1 MLTRFLILLL
11 IAAIGF
17 GDNTDKGRK
26 GNKRYHEKKYEEAAT
41 LFREGL
47 EASDESTD
55 VKVRSGLAN
64 NLGCALNRTE
74 SYEEATKAFSEA
86 IQLASTEKELTRSAY
101 NAGNNAFQAQDPQKS
116 LEYYKQ
122 SMIADPTNEDARF
135 NYEFVRRMMQQ
146 QKQSGGKGDKQQKQ
160 DEQKQDEQKDDQQQ
174 QDDEQK
180 QDDQQ
185 QDDQKDGKSDD
196 QKQQEEEQQKEQE
209 QQEQQDEQGMSKE
222 QAQQI
227 LKALQ
232 NDEEELMRQVWR
244 MKGKPRTVDKDW

>member
-11 IAAIGF
+11 IAAIGL

-55 VKVRSGLAN
+55 AKLRSGLAN

-86 IQLASTEKELTRSAY
+86 IQLASTEEELTRSAY

-122 SMIADPTNEDARF
+122 SMIADPTNDNARF

-146 QKQSGGKGDKQQKQ
+146 QKQDGGKGDKQQKQ
-160 DEQKQDEQKDDQQQ
+160 DQQNDDQQQQ

-185 QDDQKDGKSDD
+185 QQDDQKGGKSDD
-196 QKQQEEEQQKEQE
+196 QQQQPEDEQQKESE
-209 QQEQQDEQGMSKE
+209 QQEEQGMSKE